1 MKHIKLFENFDLNTN
16 QNLEQQC
23 KDLLI
28 NNEIIINDDYFDDK
42 QKIRVKTDT
51 FKFKPMDCKISMDT
65 LKVYVP
71 FNSIE
76 GELKNPF
83 RKYFDDTMVYDE
95 IISQIIKNKL
105 LGILPDYIKVEVT
118 TKKLD

>member
-1 MKHIKLFENFDLNTN
+1 MKHIKLFENFDLDTN

-83 RKYFDDTMVYDE
+83 IKYFDDTMVSDE
-95 IISQIIKNKL
+95 IMSQIIKNKL
-105 LGILPDYIKVEVT
+105 LDILPDSIKVEVT
-118 TKKLD
+118 SKKLD